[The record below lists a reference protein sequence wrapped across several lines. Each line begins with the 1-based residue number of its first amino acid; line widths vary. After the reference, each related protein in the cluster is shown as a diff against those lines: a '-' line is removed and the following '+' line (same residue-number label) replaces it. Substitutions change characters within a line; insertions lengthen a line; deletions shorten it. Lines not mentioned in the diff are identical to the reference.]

1 MRYSE
6 NINSSKDHNPSVDFG
21 CKDMRVQKR
30 RQLE

>member
-21 CKDMRVQKR
+21 LKDMRVRKR
-30 RQLE
+30 RQLG